1 MKRTAMAALLVG
13 SVSVSLSVHADEID
27 GAWANDASVCSQV
40 FTKTNNKVSFTP
52 NSELYGG
59 GLLIEGKRA
68 TGTFEKCNI
77 KSIKRDGANVRV
89 VASCSTGVMAEETE
103 ATIKIIDKDNITVSV
118 AGPVN
123 TETPFVRCPM

>member
-1 MKRTAMAALLVG
+1 MKRTTMAALLVG
-13 SVSVSLSVHADEID
+13 SVSVSLSAHADEID

-68 TGTFEKCNI
+68 IGTFEKCNI

>member
-1 MKRTAMAALLVG
+1 MKRTAMAALLIG
-13 SVSVSLSVHADEID
+13 SVPVSLSVYAAELD

-68 TGTFEKCNI
+68 AGTFQKCNI

>member
-13 SVSVSLSVHADEID
+13 SVSVSLSAHADEID

-59 GLLIEGKRA
+59 GLLIEGKQA

-103 ATIKIIDKDNITVSV
+103 ATIKIIDKDNITLSV
-118 AGPVN
+118 AGSVN
-123 TETPFVRCPM
+123 TEAPLVRCPM

>member
-13 SVSVSLSVHADEID
+13 SVSVSLSAHADEID

-59 GLLIEGKRA
+59 GLLFEGKRA
-68 TGTFEKCNI
+68 IGTFEKCNI

>member
-13 SVSVSLSVHADEID
+13 SLSVSLSAHADEID

-68 TGTFEKCNI
+68 IGTFEKCNI

-123 TETPFVRCPM
+123 TQTPFVRCPM

>member
-13 SVSVSLSVHADEID
+13 SVSVSLSAHADEID
-27 GAWANDASVCSQV
+27 GAWANDASVCSKV

-59 GLLIEGKRA
+59 GLLFEGKRA
-68 TGTFEKCNI
+68 IGTFEKCNI
-77 KSIKRDGANVRV
+77 KSIKRDGAKVRV

>member
-13 SVSVSLSVHADEID
+13 GVSVSLSAHADEID

-77 KSIKRDGANVRV
+77 KSIERDGANVRV
-89 VASCSTGVMAEETE
+89 VASCSTGVMAEERE

>member
-13 SVSVSLSVHADEID
+13 SVSVSLSAHADEID

-68 TGTFEKCNI
+68 IGTFEKCNI

-118 AGPVN
+118 AWPVN

>member
-13 SVSVSLSVHADEID
+13 SVSVSLSAHADEID

-59 GLLIEGKRA
+59 GLLIEGKLA
-68 TGTFEKCNI
+68 IGTFEKCNI

>member
-1 MKRTAMAALLVG
+1 MKRTTMAALLVG
-13 SVSVSLSVHADEID
+13 SVSVSLSAHADEID

-68 TGTFEKCNI
+68 IGTFEKCNI

-123 TETPFVRCPM
+123 TQTPFVRCPM

>member
-1 MKRTAMAALLVG
+1 MKRTAIAALLVG
-13 SVSVSLSVHADEID
+13 SVSVSLSAHADEID

>member
-1 MKRTAMAALLVG
+1 MKRTAMAALLIG
-13 SVSVSLSVHADEID
+13 SVPVSLSVYAAELD

-68 TGTFEKCNI
+68 AGTFQKCNI

-89 VASCSTGVMAEETE
+89 VASCSTGVMAEERK
-103 ATIKIIDKDNITVSV
+103 ATIKIIDKDNITFSV
-118 AGPVN
+118 AGSVN
-123 TETPFVRCPM
+123 TETPLVRFPM

>member
-13 SVSVSLSVHADEID
+13 GVSVSLSAHADEID

>member
-13 SVSVSLSVHADEID
+13 GVSVSLSAHADEID

-59 GLLIEGKRA
+59 GLLIEGKQA

>member
-1 MKRTAMAALLVG
+1 MKRTTVAALLVG
-13 SVSVSLSVHADEID
+13 SVSLCLSAHAAELD
-27 GAWANDASVCSQV
+27 GAWANDASVCNQV

-68 TGTFEKCNI
+68 TGTFQKCNI

-89 VASCSTGVMAEETE
+89 VASCSAGVMAEETE
-103 ATIKIIDKDNITVSV
+103 AAIKIIDKNNITISV

-123 TETPFVRCPM
+123 TETPLVRCPM